1 MFVIETLSK
10 PPWQQQ
16 QKHGQT
22 KDLIGTQIAQYVR
35 FQISSISYLFSK
47 TKPHKSPKFAWAKNR
62 TSDGKLF
69 TCHCLELDPFSFV
82 MTKMMSCSVR
92 EGNHIHHPF
101 SGHFCQ
107 LAILIA
113 EDP

>member
-22 KDLIGTQIAQYVR
+22 KDSVGTQIAQYVH
-35 FQISSISYLFSK
+35 FKILFVFYLFSE
-47 TKPHKSPKFAWAKNR
+47 TKQHKSLKFAWDKNR

-69 TCHCLELDPFSFV
+69 TSHCLELNPA
-82 MTKMMSCSVR
+82 
-92 EGNHIHHPF
+92 
-101 SGHFCQ
+101 HFCYGKDDV
-107 LAILIA
+107 LLC
-113 EDP
+113 

>member
-22 KDLIGTQIAQYVR
+22 KDLIGTQIAQYVH
-35 FQISSISYLFSK
+35 FKILFISYLFSE
-47 TKPHKSPKFAWAKNR
+47 TKQYKSLKFAWDKNR

-69 TCHCLELDPFSFV
+69 TSHCLELDPAL
-82 MTKMMSCSVR
+82 
-92 EGNHIHHPF
+92 
-101 SGHFCQ
+101 FCYGKDDV
-107 LAILIA
+107 LLC
-113 EDP
+113 

>member
-22 KDLIGTQIAQYVR
+22 KDSMGTQIAQYVH
-35 FQISSISYLFSK
+35 FQILFISYLFSK
-47 TKPHKSPKFAWAKNR
+47 TKPLKSPKLVWAKNR

-69 TCHCLELDPFSFV
+69 TSHCLELDPAL
-82 MTKMMSCSVR
+82 
-92 EGNHIHHPF
+92 
-101 SGHFCQ
+101 FCYDKDDV
-107 LAILIA
+107 LLC
-113 EDP
+113 

>member
-35 FQISSISYLFSK
+35 VQILFIFYLFSK
-47 TKPHKSPKFAWAKNR
+47 TNNINHQNLHGLR
-62 TSDGKLF
+62 TEPLMANY
-69 TCHCLELDPFSFV
+69 LP
-82 MTKMMSCSVR
+82 
-92 EGNHIHHPF
+92 
-101 SGHFCQ
+101 
-107 LAILIA
+107 LIV
-113 EDP
+113 